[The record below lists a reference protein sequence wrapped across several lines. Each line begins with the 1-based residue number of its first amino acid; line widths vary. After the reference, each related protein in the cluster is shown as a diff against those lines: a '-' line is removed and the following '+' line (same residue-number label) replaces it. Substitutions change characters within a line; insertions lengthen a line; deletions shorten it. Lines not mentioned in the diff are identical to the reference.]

1 MKSTQIIFFK
11 KSVHAVANK
20 LAKKYKLPFIFRMC
34 HGRHLNLK
42 ERLIADCT
50 SKVYKQVLYMPT
62 LLEKSKFI
70 LNKDYK
76 KCSCKGTKCNGK
88 CMFPVGTCRK
98 EASVYKVTVAPSN
111 HTYIGKAQG
120 GLGKRI
126 NLGHIN
132 GLKPFCNLRDRF
144 EKRIAKIATTIKK
157 LTMTPRRNK
166 PSKTKPVATP
176 ESSQELSQ
184 TPDQSGMLAL
194 IKLMSENLTPVQ
206 KPNSSDESDLETES
220 EMSTEDE
227 ISQPLT
233 PEDPFQREFGMRL
246 TEMDF

>member
-1 MKSTQIIFFK
+1 MKEHFLSMKSTQIIGGK
-11 KSVHAVANK
+11 HLCTRQQTNQR
-20 LAKKYKLPFIFRMC
+20 KKYKLPFRFRMC

-50 SKVYKQVLYMPT
+50 SKVYERVLYMPT
-62 LLEKSKFI
+62 SLEKSKFNP
-70 LNKDYK
+70 NKDYEV
-76 KCSCKGTKCNGK
+76 CSCKGTKCNGK

-98 EASVYKVTVAPSN
+98 EAIIYKVTVEPSN

-126 NLGHIN
+126 NTGHIN

-144 EKRIAKIATTIKK
+144 EKKIAKTATTIKK

-176 ESSQELSQ
+176 RVSY
-184 TPDQSGMLAL
+184 P
-194 IKLMSENLTPVQ
+194 
-206 KPNSSDESDLETES
+206 
-220 EMSTEDE
+220 
-227 ISQPLT
+227 
-233 PEDPFQREFGMRL
+233 
-246 TEMDF
+246 